1 VKRKSALTKR
11 SRDLLGAGGAYLLAL
26 GGGVLIG
33 PAIAI
38 GFVVLGSLF
47 LAIVGAST
55 DTVQR
60 VIPSIGR
67 LPLVEDQRFSV
78 VSVAEMDRW
87 KSALRDAEAA
97 EIEANEPGPNE
108 PEPITFQTLKPRV
121 EGFLEEA
128 RTLWTELAGHPSPER
143 VGALYDDAVAWQGRV
158 VGALKAYQWR
168 LGYEF
173 ENGGPASYTEP
184 ELGDIHPT
192 NCAALQRAVER
203 RGQVLRN
210 LLDGTP
216 GKDLTAASI
225 FN

>member
-1 VKRKSALTKR
+1 MKALTKR
-11 SRDLLGAGGAYLLAL
+11 TRDLLGAGGAYLLAL

-55 DTVQR
+55 DAVQR

-67 LPLVEDQRFSV
+67 LPLVEDQRFNV
-78 VSVAEMDRW
+78 VSEAELDRW
-87 KSALRDAEAA
+87 KSALREAEAA
-97 EIEANEPGPNE
+97 EIEAAEPGQQE

-121 EGFLEEA
+121 EVFLEEA
-128 RTLWTELAGHPSPER
+128 RAMWTELAGEPTPER

-158 VGALKAYQWR
+158 VAQLKAYQWN

-173 ENGGPASYTEP
+173 EQGGPSAYAQP
-184 ELGDIHPT
+184 QLGNILPT
-192 NCAALQRAVER
+192 NGKALQSAVER

-216 GKDLTAASI
+216 GKDLATPSI
-225 FN
+225 FDF

>member
-1 VKRKSALTKR
+1 MKRNPAALSKI
-11 SRDLLGAGGAYLLAL
+11 GAGGAYLLAL

-38 GFVVLGSLF
+38 CFVALGSLL

-55 DTVQR
+55 DTAQR

-67 LPLVEDQRFSV
+67 LPLVEDRRFKVLSL
-78 VSVAEMDRW
+78 AEMDRW
-87 KSALRDAEAA
+87 RSALHDAEDV
-97 EIEANEPGPNE
+97 EIEANEPGPDD

-128 RTLWTELAGHPSPER
+128 RAMWTELAGNPSPER
-143 VGALYDDAVAWQGRV
+143 VGALYDAAVAWQGRV
-158 VGALKAYQWR
+158 VAALKAYQWN
-168 LGYEF
+168 LGYDF
-173 ENGGPASYTEP
+173 EHGGARAYTEP
-184 ELGDIHPT
+184 GLGDIHPT
-192 NCAALQRAVER
+192 NRQALQRAVER

-216 GKDLTAASI
+216 GKDLAAPSI
-225 FN
+225 FD